1 MDASPQTFPPS
12 VPLVLQLLSTLLILL
27 ILLAPGKGEAI
38 VAVEVPG
45 NVHSL
50 SGEGCIHI
58 LWDGTSAQTYR
69 VYRRTATTS
78 YSPTVFF
85 TSSEPTFAD
94 RQVEKGV
101 TYYYAVTAVYSSGM
115 ESPHSV
121 ETAETYTDT
130 FLNSYSDLVRR
141 KPALFTSPP
150 AAAAVG
156 DLDHDGKADLV
167 LGIPDSDKVKIYR
180 DAGVQTLPDLTL
192 TVKTS
197 GERFGSSLALVDLDR
212 DGYDDLV
219 VGAPHADAGKKPRV
233 VADAGKVYVYRGGA
247 QFGSEPVLTI
257 SGKASYNS
265 DGGTFPTA
273 ELLGTSIAHVGD
285 INGDGFQDVAI
296 GAPAGGLDRSGRV
309 VVLLGGQNIEDRNV
323 EIMGPDAMK
332 YMGRSLG
339 SAGDVNGDGIVD
351 MVVGSTDCENPSLP
365 TGEARLVLGGSSLHI
380 SPAVFSGP
388 NCYGSIVGGLDFN
401 GDGFSDVVVGSEKA
415 SSTTHIY
422 YGGPNMAEAPSVS
435 FPLTRGAIAPL
446 GDVDGDG
453 FDDLALGHFIVHYG
467 NADGESVPD
476 ILRAE
481 EGRALLGTGDIN
493 GDGTPEAIVY
503 HSGKVHTYAIKPYL
517 SLPRLKLASPPD
529 YISTMSSRIEVAGSA
544 VGSIAALWVKGEE
557 AQISAD
563 GRYSTSL
570 ALREGN
576 NVVEVVAETPDGNIS
591 KRTVNVIHVPPP
603 PLHVTITAPEAY
615 SHIHSNPVVV
625 MGTVS
630 DSSASV
636 RVNGIP
642 ATVSG
647 NNFLAGIILS
657 PASGYQDIWVSA
669 EDSYLQTALAHTSV
683 RFTYPPPTV
692 NLSVTPASIR
702 PGETSLL
709 SWTSSDASSC
719 TIDPGIGEVAATG
732 SIPVT
737 PLSTVT
743 YTLTGVGQGG
753 TSSTTATVNV
763 VNTPPV
769 AEADNAMTEEDCPA
783 VVRVLTNDS
792 DADGQALT
800 VVHATQ
806 GNHGSVSI
814 NPDGV
819 LIYTPSANF
828 NGSDT
833 FSYTV
838 SDLCGATATAAVNIV
853 VTPVNDPP
861 FAVDDA
867 TETESGVPIVIPVL
881 TNDKDSDGDT
891 PRMSRYTQPAH
902 GTVAEEGNG
911 FLKYSPLSNFEGT
924 DMFTYTIEDGSGL
937 ECTAAVAVKV
947 TGPMLLE
954 ITSPLNGGLVKDST
968 VLVQGTVLHRRGLQT
983 GVTVNGIPA
992 VVYAGQFIAN
1002 EVPIQEG
1009 ENTIVACAKDVDGNS
1024 VKVSVNIDAE
1034 TEADCVRIRSI
1045 AYWGVAPI
1053 ETMLTIGSTLQAP
1066 SITDTGPGTVEY
1078 LPKNNDDEYPIRITS
1093 EGIYRFTAEAPDAQ
1107 GEMCSNELAIVVFG
1121 RQELD
1126 TLLQAKWHGMKSK
1139 LGIGAVEEALGYF
1152 REKSRDNYRNIF
1164 NALVNELPQIVSGMQ
1179 DIEMVAAQG
1188 NRAEYRIS
1196 RVHNIDGAPVT
1207 VTYTIYFV
1215 LDEDGI
1221 WRLDRF

>member
-1 MDASPQTFPPS
+1 M
-12 VPLVLQLLSTLLILL
+12 LL
-27 ILLAPGKGEAI
+27 ILLAPGDGEAI
-38 VAVEVPG
+38 VIVEAPG

-58 LWDGTSAQTYR
+58 IWDSTSAETYR

-78 YSPTVFF
+78 YSPTAFF
-85 TSSEPTFAD
+85 TSSEPAFTD

-101 TYYYAVTAVYSSGM
+101 TYYYLVTSVYSNGV
-115 ESPHSV
+115 ESSYSV

-130 FLNSYSDLVRR
+130 LLSSYSDLVKR

-167 LGIPDSDKVKIYR
+167 LGVPDSDQVKIYR

-192 TVKTS
+192 TVKKS

-247 QFGSEPVLTI
+247 QIGSDPVLTI
-257 SGKASYNS
+257 SGKASYS
-265 DGGTFPTA
+265 PDGGTFSTA

-285 INGDGFQDVAI
+285 INGDGFEDVAI

-309 VVLLGGQNIEDRNV
+309 VVLLGGQSIEDRTV
-323 EIMGPDAMK
+323 EITGPDAMK
-332 YMGRSLG
+332 FMGRSLA

-351 MVVGSTDCENPSLP
+351 MVVGSADCDNPSLP

-380 SPAVFSGP
+380 SPVVFSGP

-401 GDGFSDVVVGSEKA
+401 GDGFNDVVVGSKKA
-415 SSTTHIY
+415 SCDAHLY
-422 YGGPNMAEAPSVS
+422 YGGPNMAEAPSLS
-435 FPLTRGAIAPL
+435 FPLNRGAIAPL
-446 GDVDGDG
+446 GDLDGDG
-453 FDDLALGHFIVHYG
+453 FGDLALGHLVVHYG
-467 NADGESVPD
+467 NADGESIPD
-476 ILRAE
+476 ILHADD
-481 EGRALLGTGDIN
+481 GKILLGAGDMD
-493 GDGTPEAIVY
+493 GDGRPEAIVY
-503 HSGKVHTYAIKPYL
+503 HSGKVHTYAINPYL
-517 SLPRLKLASPPD
+517 SLPRLKLAFPSG
-529 YISTMSSRIEVAGSA
+529 YAGTMSSSIEVAGSA
-544 VGSIAALWVKGEE
+544 VGAIAALRIKGQE
-557 AQISAD
+557 AQVSAD
-563 GRYSTSL
+563 GRYSTSVV
-570 ALREGN
+570 LREGN
-576 NVVEVVAETPDGNIS
+576 NVMEVLAETPEGNIS
-591 KRTVNVIHVPPP
+591 KRTLSVVRIPPP
-603 PLHVTITAPEAY
+603 PLYVTITAPEAY
-615 SHIHSNPVVV
+615 SHIYSSPVVV

-630 DSSASV
+630 EASASV

-647 NNFLAGIILS
+647 RNFLAGITLS

-683 RFTYPPPTV
+683 LFTYPPPTV

-702 PGETSLL
+702 PGETALL
-709 SWTSSDASSC
+709 SWTSNGASTC
-719 TIDPGIGEVAATG
+719 TIDPGIGEVAASG
-732 SIPVT
+732 SIPVS
-737 PLSTVT
+737 PMSTVT
-743 YTLTGVGQGG
+743 YSLTGMGQGG
-753 TSSTTATVNV
+753 TSSTTATVTV
-763 VNTPPV
+763 VNTSPV
-769 AEADNAMTEEDCPA
+769 AQDDNATTEEDCPA
-783 VVRVLTNDS
+783 VVRVLTNDL
-792 DADGQALT
+792 DADGHALT

-806 GNHGSVSI
+806 GDHGSVNI
-814 NPDGV
+814 NPDGALV
-819 LIYTPSANF
+819 YTPSANF

-838 SDLCGATATAAVNIV
+838 SDVCGATATAVVNIV

-881 TNDKDSDGDT
+881 TNDRDPDGDT
-891 PRMSRYTQPAH
+891 LRMSRYTQPAH
-902 GTVAEEGNG
+902 GTVADERNG
-911 FLKYSPLSNFEGT
+911 CLKYSPLSSFEGI
-924 DMFTYTIEDGSGL
+924 DMFTYTIEDGNGL
-937 ECTAAVAVKV
+937 EGTAAVAVKV
-947 TGPMLLE
+947 TGPILLE

-983 GVTVNGIPA
+983 GVTVNGLPA
-992 VVYAGQFIAN
+992 VIYGDQFIAN

-1009 ENTIVACAKDVDGNS
+1009 ENTIVACAKDIDGNS

-1034 TEADCVRIRSI
+1034 TDADCVRIRSI
-1045 AYWGVAPI
+1045 AYWGVAPF
-1053 ETMLTIGSTLQAP
+1053 ETVLAVGGTLQAP
-1066 SITDTGPGTVEY
+1066 SITHTGPGAVEY
-1078 LPKNNDDEYPIRITS
+1078 LLKSNDDEYPIRITS

-1107 GEMCSNELAIVVFG
+1107 GKMCSNELAVVVFG

-1126 TLLQAKWHGMKSK
+1126 VLLQAKWNGMKSK
-1139 LGIGAVEEALGYF
+1139 LSLGAVEEALGYF

-1164 NALVNELPQIVSGMQ
+1164 NALVNELPQIISGMQ
-1179 DIEMVAAQG
+1179 DIEMVATQG

-1196 RVHNIDGAPVT
+1196 RVHNIDGSAVT